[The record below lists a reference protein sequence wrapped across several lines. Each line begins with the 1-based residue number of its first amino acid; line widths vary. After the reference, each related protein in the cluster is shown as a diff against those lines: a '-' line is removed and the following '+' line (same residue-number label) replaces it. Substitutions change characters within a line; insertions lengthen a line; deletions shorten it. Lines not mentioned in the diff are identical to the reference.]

1 MTKRKG
7 RASKGAI
14 FKKPLLLSAVF
25 LTMLSGVIYG
35 STFLGSN
42 EATEQALLSGQRV
55 EISLSSGEVFGG
67 VDALNQ
73 NEAEAESPNPSD
85 NNENRVDDLDLGEA
99 APTNSLQPDLV
110 HSNQT
115 EGHAV
120 SKKTA
125 EESQAVSAPIEPTY
139 GPEMQSET
147 LSEQG
152 LAAESEVTPFI
163 DVVEGEQQ
171 QQSLISEPQIE
182 ASASEIEQ
190 AAVPSNSNDLQEQVS
205 IPKASA
211 SETPQE
217 LEGVIPTAADTQVKI
232 TMPADSEVVVDASEP
247 VVIAKQPSAT
257 ESQVFT
263 REALESRRD
272 DITLSGNKKPIV
284 IIITGVGLSV
294 RTTERVLEMPVNYSV
309 GFSPYAPDV
318 AVWNKKAIVLGFDTL
333 MHMPMETPDYS
344 VDDPGPYALISTA
357 TAEEN
362 VSRLEMLLSLGVGYK
377 GVYSSPNESF
387 SSNMNNMRPVI
398 AGLAQMQMPYLYG
411 KGAGNVSLLQFAEQS
426 NIKLV
431 VNDVTLDDTIS
442 YEAIK
447 SQLEL
452 LEKMAS
458 ENEFAVGIARPY
470 PLTLE
475 TLKFWQKSLEQKNFE
490 VVPFSMLIDRL
501 AKKGP

>member
-14 FKKPLLLSAVF
+14 LKKPLLLSAVF
-25 LTMLSGVIYG
+25 LTLLSGVIYG
-35 STFLGSN
+35 TTFLGSN

-67 VDALNQ
+67 VNALNQ

-85 NNENRVDDLDLGEA
+85 NNENRVDDLGLGEA
-99 APTNSLQPDLV
+99 TPTNSLQPDLVHENDMV

-120 SKKTA
+120 SKTTA
-125 EESQAVSAPIEPTY
+125 EETQAVSAPIEPTY

-171 QQSLISEPQIE
+171 QQSVISEPQIE

-190 AAVPSNSNDLQEQVS
+190 AAVPPNANEVQAIDGAPQ
-205 IPKASA
+205 ASA
-211 SETPQE
+211 LEKAQE
-217 LEGVIPTAADTQVKI
+217 LEGVIPPAADTQVKV
-232 TMPADSEVVVDASEP
+232 TMPADSEVMVDASEP
-247 VVIAKQPSAT
+247 VIAKQPSAT
-257 ESQVFT
+257 ENQPFT
-263 REALESRRD
+263 REALEDRRD
-272 DITLSGNKKPIV
+272 EITLSGNKKPIA

-294 RTTERVLEMPVNYSV
+294 RTSERVLEMPVNYSI

-344 VDDPGPYALISTA
+344 VEDPGPYALVSTA
-357 TAEEN
+357 SAEEN
-362 VSRLEMLLSLGVGYK
+362 VSRLEMLLLHK
-377 GVYSSPNESF
+377 
-387 SSNMNNMRPVI
+387 VI
-398 AGLAQMQMPYLYG
+398 L
-411 KGAGNVSLLQFAEQS
+411 EQW
-426 NIKLV
+426 I
-431 VNDVTLDDTIS
+431 
-442 YEAIK
+442 
-447 SQLEL
+447 Q
-452 LEKMAS
+452 
-458 ENEFAVGIARPY
+458 
-470 PLTLE
+470 
-475 TLKFWQKSLEQKNFE
+475 LKFSI
-490 VVPFSMLIDRL
+490 PF
-501 AKKGP
+501 